1 MPATPA
7 CSAKT
12 LLACLYACVAAA
24 VSAAATLPVEQGFEY
39 RNGLT
44 LKELSEIEGS
54 HVLCSCDDDENRV
67 IVDHPSLPGYSGKH
81 GYPGSFTSVG
91 SYCFEV
97 RTVIDRDWYDIA
109 VEKTPSGQPG
119 AGVSLAKGQSLYI
132 DFLANL
138 TTFDDDLT
146 ISFQQPV
153 LTGRSL
159 NALCLVARQ
168 GCIVSID
175 RNIYLY
181 RHEVLDQNEEPV
193 ATNWC
198 VVAADR
204 TGSTPV
210 RRMWELTH
218 VDGSAFHANEDGF
231 DRITVQATRPTGTDC
246 LVYSVFING
255 QPTAAGGATALSSLN
270 AGRVGPTAVGIV
282 GFSGRAKVD
291 DFVITETPP
300 PFVEGARVEKGRFRV
315 LLGSLPH
322 VAYDQCPDV
331 DFAVDK
337 YGKDGWEVCFHGG
350 YAPGDAV
357 AVNGGELV
365 GKALFRGAPFRATG
379 SGDIFTFAFHYDPSG
394 VENPRYEY
402 EYWGWV
408 TLGTDLGGNL
418 VVLDSAVCETPDVLV
433 VPSYGEPQDIPQV
446 FDWKY
451 RDFGDWIEL
460 RERCI
465 PDTAKGRVTI
475 PEQIN
480 GKPVL
485 SIGEGA
491 FYGCSSIT
499 GVDIPNTVSNIGF
512 KAFGECRSLRGITIP
527 ESVTNVGEYAFHG
540 IGAGK
545 ADVGGGVRV
554 IRSQSFASSGLT
566 DVVLHLGTEVIERE
580 AFAGDSSLTSVT
592 IPVSVRRIKTWA
604 FEATGLKSVTV
615 PWATEV
621 EPEAFPSGC
630 KIVRGGVG
638 LGLPGDLPKADEE
651 TKIALAR
658 TLDWRVYA
666 SKTSLM
672 FLDESAGGAENP
684 RSVMYACAHL
694 GISPSRID
702 TDDSRNDMVAYYN
715 LPTVRVEGIDPERG
729 VITGRVVPAEGTR
742 IVAPPLERAF
752 GIDQVIDFGKP
763 AQYDKEWGS
772 ALRNREEGFALDLSD
787 YQRSNGLF
795 RVTYPKWI
803 INCRDDGQYQDTFFK
818 IHLRDFQ
825 YNLW

>member
-1 MPATPA
+1 MKGFLTGV
-7 CSAKT
+7 
-12 LLACLYACVAAA
+12 CVCYTAVVTAA
-24 VSAAATLPVEQGFEY
+24 VSLPVELGFEY

-54 HVLCSCDDDENRV
+54 HVLNSCDDPSV
-67 IVDHPSLPGYSGKH
+67 YATADHSPMSGYSGKH
-81 GYPGSFTSVG
+81 GHPGSFMSVG
-91 SYCFEV
+91 SYFFQITTRIES
-97 RTVIDRDWYDIA
+97 DWYDIA
-109 VEKTPSGQPG
+109 VEKDANGQPG
-119 AGVSLAKGQSLYI
+119 EGVSLAEGKSLYI

-138 TTFDDDLT
+138 TTFDDDPT
-146 ISFQQPV
+146 ISFQQTLQV
-153 LTGRSL
+153 ANSL
-159 NALCLVARQ
+159 NAIRLVARQ

-175 RNIYLY
+175 RNLYLY
-181 RHEVLDQNEEPV
+181 RHEVLDRNDEPV

-204 TGSTPV
+204 TGATPV

-218 VDGSAFHANEDGF
+218 VDGSAFPANEDGF
-231 DRITVQATRPTGTDC
+231 DRITVQAARPKGAAS

-255 QPTAAGGATALSSLN
+255 QPTAAGGKTAFSSLN
-270 AGRVGPTAVGIV
+270 TGFAAPTAVRVI

-300 PFVEGARVEKGRFRV
+300 AFVEGTRVEKGCFKV
-315 LLGSLPH
+315 LPGDLPH

-331 DFAVDK
+331 DLAVEK
-337 YGKDGWEVCFHGG
+337 YGKEGWKVCFHGYVPG
-350 YAPGDAV
+350 YAV

-365 GKALFRGAPFRATG
+365 GKALFNGSTYEATG
-379 SGDIFTFAFHYDPSG
+379 SGDVFTFAFHYDPSG

-408 TLGTDLGGNL
+408 TLGTDLGCNL
-418 VVLDSAVCETPDVLV
+418 VVVDSAVCETPDVLI

-446 FDWKY
+446 FDWRY
-451 RDFGDWIEL
+451 ADYGDWIEL

-465 PDTAKGRVTI
+465 PEGAKGRVTI
-475 PEQIN
+475 PERIN

-485 SIGEGA
+485 SIGERA

-512 KAFGECRSLRGITIP
+512 NAFGECRSLRGITIP
-527 ESVTNVGEYAFHG
+527 ASVTNVGEYAFHG
-540 IGAGK
+540 IGEGK
-545 ADVGGGVRV
+545 ADIGGGVRV

-592 IPVSVRRIKTWA
+592 IPVSVSRIETWA
-604 FEATGLKSVTV
+604 FVATGLKSVTV

-621 EPEAFPSGC
+621 EPDAFPSDC
-630 KIVRGGVG
+630 KVVRGGTG
-638 LGLPGDLPKADEE
+638 LTFTAFPEPDDD
-651 TKIALAR
+651 TKIALMR
-658 TLDWRVYA
+658 MLDWHDYA
-666 SKTSLM
+666 SKQYVFFDRDT
-672 FLDESAGGAENP
+672 AGGVEYPFN
-684 RSVMYACAHL
+684 VVYVCAHL
-694 GISPSRID
+694 GISPSRIY
-702 TDDSRNDMVAYYN
+702 DSSTPIWMEALYKM
-715 LPTVRVEGIDPERG
+715 PTVRVEGIDPERG

-752 GIDQVIDFGKP
+752 GFDQVIDFGMS
-763 AQYDKEWGS
+763 ARYDKEWGH

-803 INCRDDGQYQDTFFK
+803 IDCRDDGQYQDTFFK
-818 IHLRDFQ
+818 IHLRDYEQ
-825 YNLW
+825 GLW